1 MIKENVIKK
10 LFENNK
16 LRILYGLMY
25 KNNNG
30 NSISGTETSKPL
42 LPLSSNTPLNKD
54 KILEEILNLKIF
66 KKQTSLA
73 ASVYDFVFSSNN
85 RKKNGKNKKIVINR
99 FAIKN
104 KNNKKNNNKN
114 KKNNMFK
121 KINDVERNDDFISE
135 VVSYLRNLKIK
146 SDGQKYVKSFCEY
159 ITTTNTKF
167 NNYMIEINIK
177 TKQNNKFLMQ
187 QQINFSFDD
196 TPIQKEII
204 KIQTEIQ
211 TYIGNLNKIYQNTS
225 NKRNY
230 KNTNKKKYIFPYTDY
245 IIAYFKILQQII
257 YVLLEKIQMSVE
269 SE

>member
-1 MIKENVIKK
+1 
-10 LFENNK
+10 
-16 LRILYGLMY
+16 
-25 KNNNG
+25 
-30 NSISGTETSKPL
+30 
-42 LPLSSNTPLNKD
+42 
-54 KILEEILNLKIF
+54 
-66 KKQTSLA
+66 
-73 ASVYDFVFSSNN
+73 
-85 RKKNGKNKKIVINR
+85 
-99 FAIKN
+99 
-104 KNNKKNNNKN
+104 
-114 KKNNMFK
+114 
-121 KINDVERNDDFISE
+121 
-135 VVSYLRNLKIK
+135 
-146 SDGQKYVKSFCEY
+146 
-159 ITTTNTKF
+159 
-167 NNYMIEINIK
+167 MIEINIK